1 MEKCPSA
8 DIITRSLFYI
18 RLSCCLE
25 GLPVA
30 ALEQKEQKRI
40 IRMKAEMKSAEFLI
54 EMFLS
59 A

>member
-1 MEKCPSA
+1 MDKFPSA

-25 GLPVA
+25 GLAVA
-30 ALEQKEQKRI
+30 ALEQKEQKRN

-54 EMFLS
+54 AMFLS